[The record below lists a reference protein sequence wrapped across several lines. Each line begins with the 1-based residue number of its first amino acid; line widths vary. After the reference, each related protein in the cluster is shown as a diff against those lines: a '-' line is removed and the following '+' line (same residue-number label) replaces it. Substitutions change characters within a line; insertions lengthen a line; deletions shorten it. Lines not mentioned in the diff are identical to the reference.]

1 MDRQLD
7 APLRPMDATAGR
19 GLLRGVGCGAALGAL
34 TGAAMVVWDA
44 LRPAAPGV
52 YEIPFSVLLM
62 GYVAVIAELVG
73 AVVGFAAAAAAASV
87 AVLAVAEVRGRRRS
101 WVVSVAAA
109 VLAALVSIV
118 VVNAFAQKADGVFLS
133 RGQTLLLGLVS
144 VAVAL
149 WQVRRLV
156 RPLR

>member
-1 MDRQLD
+1 
-7 APLRPMDATAGR
+7 
-19 GLLRGVGCGAALGAL
+19 
-34 TGAAMVVWDA
+34 MVVWDA

-62 GYVAVIAELVG
+62 GYVAVIAALVG
-73 AVVGFAAAAAAASV
+73 AVVGVAAAAASV

-101 WVVSVAAA
+101 WVVSIAAA

-133 RGQTLLLGLVS
+133 LGQTLLLGLVS